1 MSDAAGIALVS
12 HVYGSTPRGF
22 ATVFADPSI
31 GPDVLRDVERRCS
44 YSLPFALSRAE
55 PASAPVKYL
64 FGVSGTSGFV
74 GRARYLGVD
83 LTGRLGNYVC
93 HTLVFD
99 LDDASRLFEGPLDVI
114 EGCESAGLFLSDALA
129 EGAVVAPARLECAGV
144 ALREAA
150 ALPAELLLD
159 LVSAA
164 LRGPGTDPAI
174 LLRGDAPTVLPVLN
188 EVFSHLPYS
197 KRWSCTFDTYGLGG
211 FPQGLVFTAL
221 PPDRAYTPVPPHSA
235 LVDPGAGT
243 ISWVRGD
250 PGRHALAR
258 LVCTTATDPED
269 RAALLSA
276 IDLIEARQW
285 VELTDTLTV
294 ASSATRAALL
304 AEYRAALL
312 GRMAEADDRAL
323 AEGFDESLAPD
334 DLFAVAHAM
343 RPALIGA
350 SGARARG
357 AFARGVVSRAAEPGI
372 AGLAFCD
379 EQFLGACID
388 LARAMRQSPAFTVAL
403 VRALPGA
410 YEPWREAHVVSAVL
424 EELRT
429 ALPPATISALGQAL
443 LALPAAPTP
452 EMDRKRSLALYATGH
467 TPALGRFVTRA
478 SAEAGYWDAHPDML
492 RYVAENLLQVSYEDA
507 AGMLVTLVGHI
518 PRGPS
523 LGMLDRVLAGRL
535 EMPGGIGED
544 RRERKA
550 FGKVLSKQG
559 ITADALPETF
569 RVLTGERD
577 GGSADPDTRGRGRDR

>member
-1 MSDAAGIALVS
+1 MPGDGLVERDLAGVNERHRAGGDDGLAHALQPEDGVLRHGLLRFDVLPAGVNGGGSLTVQGPFGRRTILRHDEGPSRDRLLIENADAAVGGLYQLQDLLGGVRQAAFDRLF
-12 HVYGSTPRGF
+12 HVEFQG
-22 ATVFADPSI
+22 
-31 GPDVLRDVERRCS
+31 
-44 YSLPFALSRAE
+44 
-55 PASAPVKYL
+55 
-64 FGVSGTSGFV
+64 
-74 GRARYLGVD
+74 
-83 LTGRLGNYVC
+83 
-93 HTLVFD
+93 D
-99 LDDASRLFEGPLDVI
+99 LDAD
-114 EGCESAGLFLSDALA
+114 
-129 EGAVVAPARLECAGV
+129 
-144 ALREAA
+144 
-150 ALPAELLLD
+150 
-159 LVSAA
+159 
-164 LRGPGTDPAI
+164 
-174 LLRGDAPTVLPVLN
+174 
-188 EVFSHLPYS
+188 
-197 KRWSCTFDTYGLGG
+197 K
-211 FPQGLVFTAL
+211 
-221 PPDRAYTPVPPHSA
+221 
-235 LVDPGAGT
+235 
-243 ISWVRGD
+243 
-250 PGRHALAR
+250 
-258 LVCTTATDPED
+258 
-269 RAALLSA
+269 
-276 IDLIEARQW
+276 LIQ
-285 VELTDTLTV
+285 T
-294 ASSATRAALL
+294 
-304 AEYRAALL
+304 
-312 GRMAEADDRAL
+312 AL

-577 GGSADPDTRGRGRDR
+577 GGSVDPDTRGRGRDR